1 MDAVLL
7 PTSSGPARI
16 WSADVPGKPPVRWPT
31 GDPGFNFP
39 SSLLGAP
46 AVNVPLMAVDGM
58 PFGVQVMGQPGA
70 DARTVAIARWMGE
83 LRPVVV
89 RGT

>member
-1 MDAVLL
+1 
-7 PTSSGPARI
+7 
-16 WSADVPGKPPVRWPT
+16 VPGEPPVRWPT

-46 AVNVPLMAVDGM
+46 AVNVPLMAVDGL
-58 PFGVQVMGQPGA
+58 PFGLQVMGQPGT

-83 LRPVVV
+83 DLKPVSM
-89 RGT
+89 